1 MQEGR
6 RKTIYL
12 CSPKVAEGTVALPV
26 IKFALLKSSIYLDN
40 YDTLICSSKQTLLFL
55 NDITKEWREKTIL
68 AVGSQT
74 AKVAKELGA
83 KDIFFPKEFYGEELA
98 KDIIKNFSD
107 RKILYVRAKVVSFDA
122 KAFLDQEGVFIDE
135 VVLYKTSCIEYQ
147 DYKLAKNSIIIFTSP
162 STIECFFKSFQW
174 QNEYRAV
181 AIGKKT
187 MQYLPKHINATLAKE
202 PTIAS
207 CIETAQNL

>member
-1 MQEGR
+1 MQES
-6 RKTIYL
+6 KSKIIYL
-12 CSPKVAEGTVALPV
+12 CSPKVTEGTVALPV
-26 IKFALLKSSIYLDN
+26 IGFTLLKNSINLDT
-40 YDTLICSSKQTLLFL
+40 YDSLICSSKQAIIFL
-55 NDITKEWREKTIL
+55 DGINKKWKEKQIL

-83 KDIFFPKEFYGEELA
+83 KNIYFPKEFYGQELA
-98 KDIIKNFSD
+98 KDIIKNFSN
-107 RKILYVRAKVVSFDA
+107 RKILYIRAEVVSFDA
-122 KAFLDQEGVFIDE
+122 KSFLEQEGVFIDE
-135 VVLYKTSCIEYQ
+135 FALYKTNCIEYQ

-162 STIECFFKSFQW
+162 STIECFLKSFEW
-174 QNEYRAV
+174 QEGYRAV

-207 CIETAQNL
+207 CLETAHNL